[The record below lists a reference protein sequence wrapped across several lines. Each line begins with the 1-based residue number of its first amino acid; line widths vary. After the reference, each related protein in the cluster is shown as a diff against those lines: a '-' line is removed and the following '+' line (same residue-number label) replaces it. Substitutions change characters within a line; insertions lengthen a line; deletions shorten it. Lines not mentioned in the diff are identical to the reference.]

1 MELSQW
7 WLGEH
12 QDHEIEKTQTQQ
24 LLEELAEAASDLS
37 GKLED
42 VLLENCTLRQ
52 KINGAVQNAPL
63 L

>member
-1 MELSQW
+1 MEVSQW
-7 WLGEH
+7 WLSTHQGEERG
-12 QDHEIEKTQTQQ
+12 QGETRQ
-24 LLEELAEAASDLS
+24 LLEELSEAASDLS

>member
-12 QDHEIEKTQTQQ
+12 QDHEIETTQTQQ

>member
-7 WLGEH
+7 RLGEH
-12 QDHEIEKTQTQQ
+12 QDHEIEATQTQQ